1 MRRLWLFGLFL
12 TASSVFGQLDSD
24 TVTIQA
30 SRSVNP
36 TPDQFIFYV
45 SVNASPSTTL
55 DQIVA
60 ALSGSGIAAAN
71 LSGMYSGM
79 NNQPFLQWSFEL
91 AVPFTKTMSTIA
103 SLIALEQSIGQNN
116 SGMSLM
122 FQGTHVS
129 SQAIQSQICAAKD
142 LVAEAQAQ
150 AQNLAAAA
158 GLYIGPI
165 LAISDGSSVPAARGY
180 FGFTSVYAVQASW
193 VVNPFLGYSPTP
205 SGCYLEVKF
214 KLLRY

>member
-1 MRRLWLFGLFL
+1 MRKLWLFSLFL

-30 SRSVNP
+30 SRLVNP
-36 TPDQFIFYV
+36 TPDQFVFYLSV
-45 SVNASPSTTL
+45 SASPSTTL
-55 DQIVA
+55 DRVVA
-60 ALSGSGIAAAN
+60 ALSPTGITA
-71 LSGMYSGM
+71 SDFDSMYGGADS
-79 NNQPFLQWSFEL
+79 QSSLQWSFTL
-91 AVPFTKTMSTIA
+91 AVPFTKTTSTIA
-103 SLIALEQSIGQNN
+103 SLIALEQSIGQND

-129 SQAIQSQICAAKD
+129 SQAIQWQSCAAKD
-142 LVAEAQAQ
+142 LVADAQAQ

-158 GLYIGPI
+158 GLALGPI
-165 LAISDGSSVPAARGY
+165 LAISDGSSGRPAGTYVANAW
-180 FGFTSVYAVQASW
+180 FSVSS
-193 VVNPFLGYSPTP
+193 FLLGYTTTP